1 MINWCNKIRI
11 PTLLLNLCYCTF
23 IDCLSSPLQKNC
35 YSKLFMNK
43 KIAFPLFLALAV
55 MIGIMIGL
63 KINREARFNKPFLFN
78 YHPDKYQTIL
88 NFISANYVDSV
99 DASKIGEHGYE
110 EVMQQLDPHSN
121 YISAKD
127 YNLVNEPLQGNFKGV
142 GIEFFIVND
151 TVMVINTI
159 NGGPAEKAGVKKGD
173 KIIKI
178 EDTIIAG
185 KKITSEKIFNKL
197 RGESN
202 TKVKITV
209 LRNPNH
215 QLKDITINR
224 GEVDVKSVDVAYM
237 IDAETGYIK
246 INSFGQKTYIEFMEN
261 LDRMLNKEGM
271 KKLIIDLRDNGGG
284 YLDAATNILDELIDE
299 NKTLVYTKGRARS
312 RHDYKCTKDGMF
324 EHGKI
329 ALLVDEGSAS
339 ASEIVAGAL
348 QDWDRASIIG
358 RRTFG
363 KGLVQEEYQLKD
375 GSAIRITVA
384 RYYTPSGRCIQ
395 KPYGKG
401 ISDYSMEIYKRY
413 KHGEFLHA
421 DSIHFADTVKYYTA
435 HGKVVYGGGGIKPD
449 YFVPA
454 DTNGINAVSSECLN
468 KGFVQQFAYDW
479 ANDNSTLF
487 NTFVDY
493 KDFAKRFN
501 FSAAQYASFIQY
513 ASKKGV
519 KNTSSKLTADA
530 AAYLQNQLKA
540 FIAKAKWGSKGYYFV
555 VQQQDPAFQ
564 KALQV
569 LK

>member
-1 MINWCNKIRI
+1 
-11 PTLLLNLCYCTF
+11 
-23 IDCLSSPLQKNC
+23 
-35 YSKLFMNK
+35 MNK
-43 KIAFPLFLALAV
+43 KIAFPFFLALAV
-55 MIGIMIGL
+55 AIGVMIGI
-63 KINREARFNKPFLFN
+63 KINREAHFNKPFLFN
-78 YHPDKYQTIL
+78 YHPDKFQTIL
-88 NFISANYVDSV
+88 NFISANYVDTV
-99 DASKIGEHGYE
+99 DAAKIGEQGYE

-142 GIEFFIVND
+142 GIEFFVVND

-159 NGGPAEKAGVKKGD
+159 NGGPAEKAGVKNGD

-178 EDTIIAG
+178 EDSSIAG

-215 QLKDITINR
+215 QLKDITICR
-224 GEVDVKSVDVAYM
+224 GEVDVKSVDAAFMVN
-237 IDAETGYIK
+237 DEVGYIK

-284 YLDAATNILDELIDE
+284 YLDAATSILDELIDE

-413 KHGEFLHA
+413 KHGEFLHS
-421 DSIHFADTVKYYTA
+421 DSIHFADTVKYYTSK
-435 HGKVVYGGGGIKPD
+435 GKIVYGGGGIKPD

-454 DTNGINAVSSECLN
+454 DTSGVNAFSTDCLN
-468 KGFVQQFAYDW
+468 KGLVQQFAYDM
-479 ANDNSTLF
+479 ANNNSLF
-487 NTFVDY
+487 LNSFTNY
-493 KDFAKRFN
+493 K
-501 FSAAQYASFIQY
+501 SYTAQYHCNAMQYLAFIKY
-513 ASKKGV
+513 AE
-519 KNTSSKLTADA
+519 KNGIKSTSPKLTNA
-530 AAYLQNQLKA
+530 ASAYLQNQIKA
-540 FIAKAKWGSKGYYFV
+540 FIAKAKWGVNGYFFV
-555 VQQQDPAFQ
+555 AQQQDPTFQ

>member
-1 MINWCNKIRI
+1 M
-11 PTLLLNLCYCTF
+11 
-23 IDCLSSPLQKNC
+23 
-35 YSKLFMNK
+35 MNK
-43 KIAFPLFLALAV
+43 KIALPFFLALAV
-55 MIGIMIGL
+55 VVGIMIGI
-63 KINREARFNKPFLFN
+63 KINREARFNKPFSFN

-88 NFISANYVDSV
+88 NFISANYVDTI
-99 DASKIGEHGYE
+99 DANKIGEEGYE
-110 EVMQQLDPHSN
+110 QIMQQLDPHSN
-121 YISAKD
+121 YITAKD
-127 YNLVNEPLQGNFKGV
+127 YNMVNEPLQGNFKGV
-142 GIEFFIVND
+142 GIEFFVVND

-159 NGGPAEKAGVKKGD
+159 SGGPAEKAGVKNGD

-178 EDTIIAG
+178 EDSIIAG
-185 KKITSEKIFNKL
+185 KKITSEKIFKKL
-197 RGESN
+197 RGESD
-202 TKVKITV
+202 TKVRITV

-215 QLKDITINR
+215 QLLNINIIR
-224 GEVDVKSVDVAYM
+224 GEVDVKSVDAAFM
-237 IDAETGYIK
+237 INAEVGYIK

-271 KKLIIDLRDNGGG
+271 KKLVIDLRDNGGG

-299 NKTLVYTKGRARS
+299 NKTLVYTQGRARS

-324 EHGKI
+324 EHGQI

-348 QDWDRASIIG
+348 QDWDRASIVG

-413 KHGEFLHA
+413 KHGEFLHS
-421 DSIHFADTVKYYTA
+421 DSIHFADTVKYFTSK
-435 HGKVVYGGGGIKPD
+435 GKVVFGGGGIKPD

-454 DTNGINAVSSECLN
+454 DTDGINAFSTDCLN
-468 KGFVQQFAYDW
+468 KGLIQQFAYDMV
-479 ANDNSTLF
+479 NSNSFLF
-487 NTFVDY
+487 NTFKDY
-493 KDFAKRFN
+493 KSFATQ
-501 FSAAQYASFIQY
+501 FSCSPIQY
-513 ASKKGV
+513 LAFIKYAEKHGV
-519 KNTSSKLTADA
+519 KNISPKLTNASA
-530 AAYLQNQLKA
+530 PYLQNQLKA
-540 FIAKAKWGSKGYYFV
+540 FIAKAKWGVNGYYFIS
-555 VQQQDPAFQ
+555 QQQDPALQ